1 MRFGVS
7 LPTYPAGATIEG
19 FTAVAQAAEPLGFVS
34 AWATDHVILPAD
46 HSGPYGSIFEPLAT
60 LAYLAALT
68 STVKLGVSVIV
79 VPQRNGVL
87 LAQELATLDQLAR
100 GRLIAGVGVGWS
112 EPEFTMLG
120 AGSIFHERGKVLDET
135 LQLWQHL
142 WSEPQ
147 TPFHGRY
154 YDLPAVAFGPL
165 PVQPGGPPIWVGGS
179 AEETLRR
186 TVRFGRAWHPVGAS
200 VEQVAAGAA
209 RLRELA
215 QAAGKPVPEIAPRLP
230 LFIGRRASAA
240 PMSANPQR
248 VLEGEPHDLIA
259 ALRAYQEAGAGEI
272 ICHFGTPPGG
282 SVVEQMARF
291 QREVMPAFT
300 GS

>member
-19 FTAVAQAAEPLGFVS
+19 FTAVARAAESLGFVS

-46 HSGPYGSIFEPLAT
+46 HSGPYGSIFEPLET

-68 STVKLGVSVIV
+68 SQVRLGISVIV

-87 LAQELATLDQLAR
+87 LAKELATLDQLAR

-112 EPEFTMLG
+112 EAEFSMLG
-120 AGSIFHERGKVLDET
+120 AGGIFHERGKLLDET
-135 LQLWQHL
+135 LRLWQHL
-142 WSEPQ
+142 WTEPE
-147 TPFHGRY
+147 TPFRGRY
-154 YDLPAVAFGPL
+154 YDLPPVAFGPL
-165 PVQPGGPPIWVGGS
+165 PLQPGGPPIWVGGS
-179 AEETLRR
+179 AEGALRR
-186 TVRFGRAWHPVGAS
+186 TVRYGQAWHPVGAS

-215 QAAGKPVPEIAPRLP
+215 ASAGKPAPAIAPRLP
-230 LFIGRRASAA
+230 MFIGQRSSAA

-248 VLEGEPHDLIA
+248 VLEGEPEELIA
-259 ALRAYQEAGAGEI
+259 ALRAYQEAGAAEI
-272 ICHFGTPPGG
+272 VCHFGTPPGA
-282 SVVEQMARF
+282 SVVGQMERF
-291 QREVMPAFT
+291 QRAVMPAFA
-300 GS
+300 G